1 MVSACFYSL
10 EHYMNEVVSK
20 LEICLGLPFTK
31 EIKFILHLNYKGGC
45 MKKWTKNLAIGGQ
58 IIGMFFG
65 TTQNSYWMNSIA
77 DFANI
82 VGHGIPFAIIG
93 TLIGLVVDYFV
104 KSKPPQ

>member
-1 MVSACFYSL
+1 MHLSIALVILKTLLDSIIEIMFIS
-10 EHYMNEVVSK
+10 HYD
-20 LEICLGLPFTK
+20 
-31 EIKFILHLNYKGGC
+31 YKRDY
-45 MKKWTKNLAIGGQ
+45 MTKKWTKNLAIGGQ

-93 TLIGLVVDYFV
+93 ALIGLVIDYFA

>member
-1 MVSACFYSL
+1 MYLSIALVILKTLLDSIIEIMFIS
-10 EHYMNEVVSK
+10 HYD
-20 LEICLGLPFTK
+20 
-31 EIKFILHLNYKGGC
+31 YKRDY
-45 MKKWTKNLAIGGQ
+45 MKKKWTKNLAIGGQ

-93 TLIGLVVDYFV
+93 ALIGLVIDYFA